1 MIEHNNRDI
10 ANSFAEYI
18 TGEELRRYVADK
30 VKRYCGDSVTVFD
43 GAAGSGQ
50 LEQYV
55 KPSFIE
61 AVEVQAAACDALK
74 ENYAAVNANNCSFFN
89 YQSDVVCD
97 AVIMNPPFSIK
108 FKDLTEEEKRGI
120 QAEFEWKKSGVV
132 DDIFVLKSLKHAKR
146 YGFYIL
152 FPGVGYRKTEQK
164 LRQLIGCNLAE
175 LNRID
180 NAFVDTTISVL
191 FVVIDKQKTSRSVS
205 RDLYDCKSK
214 EVVASDVWQLDEDC
228 WQTVVKEIEPEIVD
242 IDRVNASLID
252 VAIENLAMTLA
263 RSLMLNQVFNAG
275 IDLKGAVGKV
285 REVCDKLE
293 GAMEWRH

>member
-1 MIEHNNRDI
+1 MIEHNNRNI

-108 FKDLTEEEKRGI
+108 FKELTGEEQRNI

-132 DDIFVLKSLKHAKR
+132 DDVFVLKSLKHTKR

-152 FPGVGYRKTEQK
+152 FPGIGYRKTEQK
-164 LRQLIGCNLAE
+164 LRQLIGCNLSE

-180 NAFVDTTISVL
+180 NAFVDTAISVL
-191 FVVIDKQKTSRSVS
+191 FVVIDKEKTSKNVS
-205 RDLYDCKSK
+205 RELYDCKSK
-214 EVVASDVWQLDEDC
+214 EVVASDTWQLDEES
-228 WQTVVKEIEPEIVD
+228 WQTVVKEIEPDVID
-242 IDRVNASLID
+242 IDKVNASLID
-252 VAIENLAMTLA
+252 VAIENLDTTLA
-263 RSLMLNQVFNAG
+263 RSLMLNQVFNAE
-275 IDLKGAVGKV
+275 IDLHGAVSKV
-285 REVCDKLE
+285 RQVCDKYE
-293 GAMEWRH
+293 EAMA